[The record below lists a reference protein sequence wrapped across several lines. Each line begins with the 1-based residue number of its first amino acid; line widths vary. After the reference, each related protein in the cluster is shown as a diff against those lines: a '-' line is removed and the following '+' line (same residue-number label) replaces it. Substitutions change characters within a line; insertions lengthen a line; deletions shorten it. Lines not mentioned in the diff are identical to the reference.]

1 MPIYLQASRNN
12 KEIIR
17 HGLVRELYSSL
28 KQAFLGL
35 ICHIIVSVI
44 SYGAT
49 GDIVFLMGMA
59 VVIAIFAG
67 RTWDFHRY
75 HQASTPD
82 TENDFAFARR
92 WEFRYMTGVSAIAL
106 WIGAF
111 GLYSVV
117 FHSFQVPVYL
127 AIGVA
132 FGTLTSTIGRNFGSK
147 KLTGTFLVLGV
158 IPLAFAIFYLGLVQG
173 NFWFC
178 MVATVFVPFF
188 LVAKTAAEE
197 VSELVETNFH
207 NRLEAEDLSVT
218 LNLALNYQ
226 PTGMMMLDGEGRVA
240 VLNETARHML
250 KLPPAGDEDELL
262 GAPFEFL
269 FDTVRKRFSVT
280 VEDFEPLRIKLRGLL
295 GGLEDKTM
303 VRTPE
308 GRHFEFRV
316 NHLGDV
322 IQGSTLQGAVIVFTD
337 ITTQVENECV
347 MARLANMDSLT
358 QTPNR
363 RYWNNLVETSSAK
376 IRRGERIA
384 ISVLDVNHLKLIN
397 DTMGQMAGDAAIKQ
411 VADKLK
417 EISEFEIIIGRY
429 GGDEFVI
436 AIPGIKSTDDIAV
449 MFDLIFNKINATYI
463 VHGHAI
469 DIKVSGG
476 VYVHKTGRFVLTEAF
491 SRADHALR
499 KVKGMPTRAW
509 TEFTRSMEMEYQRNV
524 QIKAAL
530 REEIS
535 ENSLKMMYQPM
546 FLPDGSSFDCCE
558 ALARWEHP
566 ELGEVGPAEFIEIAE
581 EIGVIQ
587 MVTKAILMK
596 ACKDCATWPANA
608 TVSVNF
614 STMDVAHPEVVAM
627 VRACLAA
634 SGLDPKRLQIEV
646 TETVFVNDFHNMSR
660 TLKSL
665 QQLGVRIALDDFGTG
680 YSALSYLT
688 KLNFD
693 KVKIDR
699 SFVINLAH
707 DLQAQLLFN
716 GIVALS
722 KSMQFDVVVEGV
734 ETKEQLQA
742 VTATGEVDRIQGF
755 IYSRPQ
761 TSEDIIEKLT
771 DGDPPPTPS
780 KLVTFETYRKGRR
793 AS

>member
-1 MPIYLQASRNN
+1 M
-12 KEIIR
+12 
-17 HGLVRELYSSL
+17 V
-28 KQAFLGL
+28 
-35 ICHIIVSVI
+35 
-44 SYGAT
+44 
-49 GDIVFLMGMA
+49 
-59 VVIAIFAG
+59 
-67 RTWDFHRY
+67 
-75 HQASTPD
+75 
-82 TENDFAFARR
+82 
-92 WEFRYMTGVSAIAL
+92 GVSGIAL

-111 GLYSVV
+111 ELYSVL
-117 FHSFQVPVYL
+117 FHGFQVPVYL

-132 FGTLTSTIGRNFGSK
+132 FGTLTSTIGRNLGAK
-147 KLTGTFLVLGV
+147 KLTWTFLILGV
-158 IPLAFAIFYLGLVQG
+158 IPLAIAIFAVGVIEENY
-173 NFWFC
+173 WYC
-178 MVATVFVPFF
+178 SVAVVFLPFGM
-188 LVAKTAAEE
+188 VAKTAAQE
-197 VSELVETNFH
+197 VTDLVETNYH
-207 NRLEAEDLSVT
+207 NRLEAEDLSVA

-240 VLNETARHML
+240 LLNQTGRHML
-250 KLPPAGDEDELL
+250 KLPLAGDEDELV

-269 FDTVRKRFSVT
+269 FDTVRKRYGVT

-295 GGLEDKTM
+295 GGLEDKTTI
-303 VRTPE
+303 RTPE

-316 NHLGDV
+316 NHLSDV
-322 IQGSTLQGAVIVFTD
+322 DQGNPLQGAVIVFTD
-337 ITTQVENECV
+337 ITSQVENASV
-347 MARLANMDSLT
+347 MARLANMDTLT

-363 RYWNNLVETSSAK
+363 RHWNSLVEASSSK
-376 IRRGERIA
+376 IRLGERIA
-384 ISVLDVNHLKLIN
+384 ICVLDINQLKLIN
-397 DTMGQMAGDAAIKQ
+397 DTMSQMAGDAAIKQ
-411 VADKLK
+411 IADKLN
-417 EISEFEIIIGRY
+417 EIEFETIIGRY

-449 MFDLIFNKINATYI
+449 KLDTIFNKINTNYI
-463 VHGHAI
+463 VHGHSI

-476 VYVHKTGRFVLTEAF
+476 VYVHKSGRFVLTEAF

-509 TEFTRSMEMEYQRNV
+509 TEFTRSMEMEYQRTL

-546 FLPDGSSFDCCE
+546 FLPDGSAFDCCE
-558 ALARWEHP
+558 ALARWVHP

-587 MVTKAILMK
+587 MVTRAILMK

-614 STMDVAHPEVVAM
+614 STLDVAHPEVLGM
-627 VRACLAA
+627 VRSCLTE
-634 SGLDPKRLQIEV
+634 SGLDPRRLQIEV

-699 SFVINLAH
+699 SFIINVAH
-707 DLQAQLLFN
+707 DLQSQLLFN

-722 KSMQFDVVVEGV
+722 KSMKFDVVVEGV
-734 ETKEQLQA
+734 ETQEQLHA

-761 TSEDIIEKLT
+761 TSEDIIERLT

-780 KLVTFETYRKGRR
+780 KLVTFETFRKGRR
-793 AS
+793 A

>member
-1 MPIYLQASRNN
+1 MPISLQASRNN
-12 KEIIR
+12 TAIIQ
-17 HGLVRELYSSL
+17 HQMVRSLYASL
-28 KQAFLGL
+28 RQSVFGM
-35 ICHIIVSVI
+35 ICHMIVSLL

-49 GDIVFLMGMA
+49 GDVMYLVSVALVFA
-59 VVIAIFAG
+59 VWVG
-67 RTWDFHRY
+67 RAWDFKKY
-75 HQASTPD
+75 HEVYTPEA
-82 TENDFAFARR
+82 ENDIAFAKR
-92 WEFRYMTGVSAIAL
+92 WEFRYMVGVTGVAL
-106 WIGAF
+106 WLGIF
-111 GLYSVV
+111 ELYSVI
-117 FHSFQVPVYL
+117 FHNFQVPVYL

-132 FGTLTSTIGRNFGSK
+132 FGTLTSTIGRTVGAK
-147 KLTGTFLVLGV
+147 KLTWLFLIVGVTPLAIAIFIVGV
-158 IPLAFAIFYLGLVQG
+158 IEGNYWYCTISVVFLPFALL
-173 NFWFC
+173 
-178 MVATVFVPFF
+178 
-188 LVAKTAAEE
+188 AKTAAQE
-197 VSELVETNFH
+197 VADLVETNYH
-207 NRLEAEDLSVT
+207 NRLEAEDLSVA

-226 PTGMMMLDGEGRVA
+226 PTGMMMLDGEGRVGI
-240 VLNETARHML
+240 LNQTGRHML
-250 KLPPAGDEDELL
+250 KLPLSGDEDGLV

-269 FDTVRKRFSVT
+269 FDAVRKHFGVT

-295 GGLEDKTM
+295 GGLEDKTTI
-303 VRTPE
+303 RTPE
-308 GRHFEFRV
+308 GRSFEFRI
-316 NHLGDV
+316 NHLSDV
-322 IQGSTLQGAVIVFTD
+322 DQGNPLQGAVIVFTD
-337 ITTQVENECV
+337 ITSQVENESV
-347 MARLANMDSLT
+347 MARLANMDTLT
-358 QTPNR
+358 HMPNR
-363 RYWNNLVETSSAK
+363 RHWNSLVEASSSK
-376 IRRGERIA
+376 IRLGERMA
-384 ISVLDVNHLKLIN
+384 ICVLDINQLKLIN
-397 DTMGQMAGDAAIKQ
+397 DTMSQMAGDAAIKQ
-411 VADKLK
+411 IADKLK
-417 EISEFEIIIGRY
+417 EIEFETIIGRY
-429 GGDEFVI
+429 GGDEFVV

-449 MFDLIFNKINATYI
+449 KLDTIFNKINTTYI
-463 VHGHAI
+463 VHGHSI

-476 VYVHKTGRFVLTEAF
+476 VYVHKSGRFVLTEAF

-509 TEFTRSMEMEYQRNV
+509 TEFTRSMEIEYQRTV

-535 ENSLKMMYQPM
+535 ENSLRMMYQPM
-546 FLPDGSSFDCCE
+546 FLPDGSAFDCCE
-558 ALARWEHP
+558 ALARWVHP
-566 ELGEVGPAEFIEIAE
+566 ELGDVGPAEFIEIAE

-587 MVTKAILMK
+587 MVTKAILMR

-614 STMDVAHPEVVAM
+614 STLDVAHPEVLSM
-627 VRACLAA
+627 VRSCLAE

-699 SFVINLAH
+699 SFVINVAH

-761 TSEDIIEKLT
+761 TSEDIIERLT

-780 KLVTFETYRKGRR
+780 KLVTFEAFRKGRR
-793 AS
+793 A

>member
-1 MPIYLQASRNN
+1 LLV
-12 KEIIR
+12 
-17 HGLVRELYSSL
+17 GLGTSSN
-28 KQAFLGL
+28 
-35 ICHIIVSVI
+35 I
-44 SYGAT
+44 
-49 GDIVFLMGMA
+49 
-59 VVIAIFAG
+59 
-67 RTWDFHRY
+67 
-75 HQASTPD
+75 
-82 TENDFAFARR
+82 ARR
-92 WEFRYMTGVSAIAL
+92 SR
-106 WIGAF
+106 
-111 GLYSVV
+111 
-117 FHSFQVPVYL
+117 QPRK
-127 AIGVA
+127 
-132 FGTLTSTIGRNFGSK
+132 TLTSTISRNLGAK
-147 KLTGTFLVLGV
+147 KLTDTFLILGV
-158 IPLAFAIFYLGLVQG
+158 MPLAFAIFYLGIIES
-173 NFWFC
+173 NIWFC
-178 MVATVFVPFF
+178 SIAIVFAPFA
-188 LVAKTAAEE
+188 LVAKTAAKE
-197 VSELVETNFH
+197 VAELVETNFH

-250 KLPPAGDEDELL
+250 KLPPAGDEDELV

-269 FDTVRKRFSVT
+269 FDTVRKRFAVT
-280 VEDFEPLRIKLRGLL
+280 AEQFEPLRIKLRGLL
-295 GGLEDKTM
+295 GGLEDKTT

-316 NHLGDV
+316 THLND
-322 IQGSTLQGAVIVFTD
+322 IDQGSQLQGAVIVFTD
-337 ITTQVENECV
+337 ITTQVENEHV

-363 RYWNNLVETSSAK
+363 RHWNNLVEASSSK
-376 IRRGERIA
+376 IRRDERIA
-384 ISVLDVNHLKLIN
+384 ICVLDVNHLKLIN
-397 DTMGQMAGDAAIKQ
+397 DTMGQMAGDAALKQ
-411 VADKLK
+411 IADKLN
-417 EISEFEIIIGRY
+417 EIREFETIIGRY

-436 AIPGIKSTDDIAV
+436 AIPHIKSTDDIAV
-449 MFDLIFNKINATYI
+449 ICDLILNKINTTYI

-476 VYVHKTGRFVLTEAF
+476 VYVHKSGRFVLTDAF

-509 TEFTRSMEMEYQRNV
+509 TEFTRGMEIEYQRNL
-524 QIKAAL
+524 QIKASL

-535 ENSLKMMYQPM
+535 ETSIKMMYQPM
-546 FLPDGSSFDCCE
+546 FVPDGSTFSCCE
-558 ALARWEHP
+558 ALARWVHP

-581 EIGVIQ
+581 EIGVIH
-587 MVTKAILMK
+587 MVTKTILMK
-596 ACKDCATWPANA
+596 ACRDCATWPGNT

-614 STMDVAHPEVVAM
+614 STLDVAHPEVVAM
-627 VRACLAA
+627 VRACLTE

-699 SFVINLAH
+699 SFVINVAH

-734 ETKEQLQA
+734 ETQEQLQA
-742 VTATGEVDRIQGF
+742 VAATGEVDLIQGY

-761 TSEDIIEKLT
+761 TSEDIIERLT
-771 DGDPPPTPS
+771 DGTTPPTPS
-780 KLVTFETYRKGRR
+780 KLVTFDAYRKGLR